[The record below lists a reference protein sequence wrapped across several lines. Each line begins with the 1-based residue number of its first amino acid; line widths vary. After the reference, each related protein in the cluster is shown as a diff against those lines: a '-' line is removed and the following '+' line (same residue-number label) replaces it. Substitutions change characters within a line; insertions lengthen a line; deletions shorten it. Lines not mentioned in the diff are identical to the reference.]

1 MITDTEYAP
10 HLDDSKKHIFMCDH
24 LELAIT
30 DDQLTKIIRLH
41 NKGYDL
47 FYIADRTRRHVAE
60 VIIALLHQAT
70 VANRSHNRIKEKVT
84 RPILYRKK
92 ERDIDGFNKSN

>member
-10 HLDDSKKHIFMCDH
+10 HLDETENYIFMCDH

-30 DDQLTKIIRLH
+30 QKQLKTIVRLH
-41 NKGYDL
+41 NRGYDL
-47 FYIADRTRRHVAE
+47 FDISERTRRHPAE

-70 VANRSHNRIKEKVT
+70 VSNRSHNRIEDRLE
-84 RPILYRKK
+84 RPILYRLKRK
-92 ERDIDGFNKSN
+92 EKE

>member
-10 HLDDSKKHIFMCDH
+10 HLDADKKHIFMCDN

-30 DDQLTKIIRLH
+30 QKQLKTIVRLH
-41 NKGYDL
+41 NRGYDL
-47 FYIADRTRRHVAE
+47 FDISERTRRHPAE

-70 VANRSHNRIKEKVT
+70 VSNRSHNKIEDRLE
-84 RPILYRKK
+84 RPILYRLKRK
-92 ERDIDGFNKSN
+92 EKA